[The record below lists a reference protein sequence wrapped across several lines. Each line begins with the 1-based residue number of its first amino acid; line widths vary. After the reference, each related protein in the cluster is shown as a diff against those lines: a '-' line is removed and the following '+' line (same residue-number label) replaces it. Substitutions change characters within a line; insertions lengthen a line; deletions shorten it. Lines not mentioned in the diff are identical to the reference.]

1 MARVRM
7 SIQAIGPALA
17 VFVVVLVD
25 LARRW

>member
-7 SIQAIGPALA
+7 SIQAISPALA